1 MPPPPTAVYLSW
13 CVCVCVQVPVGLEE
27 FHEGVVDIVSRRAL
41 HFEGAKGL
49 EMVEGPV
56 PADMQEEVETRR
68 AELVERVSE
77 VSTQWGVLLR
87 VLGSTPPPFWGAV
100 FGGRCQ
106 GLGLLFGES
115 THDVFVAFTATS
127 VSSSIN

>member
-1 MPPPPTAVYLSW
+1 
-13 CVCVCVQVPVGLEE
+13 VQVPIGLEE

-87 VLGSTPPPFWGAV
+87 VWIGVYPPPFWGAV

-106 GLGLLFGES
+106 GLGLLFGKS

>member
-1 MPPPPTAVYLSW
+1 
-13 CVCVCVQVPVGLEE
+13 VQVPIGLEE

-56 PADMQEEVETRR
+56 PAEMQEEVETRR

-77 VSTQWGVLLR
+77 VRHTVRSASTGMGWG
-87 VLGSTPPPFWGAV
+87 PPFWGAV
-100 FGGRCQ
+100 LGVGDW
-106 GLGLLFGES
+106 GLGLLSGES
-115 THDVFVAFTATS
+115 TQDVFVAFTAPS
-127 VSSSIN
+127 VSSSMESSSP